1 MSIFVLVANADD
13 EQDIMDERDERP
25 LKAKECVGGRGR
37 KEDGGCFIEL

>member
-25 LKAKECVGGRGR
+25 LKAKECVRGGGREKGR
-37 KEDGGCFIEL
+37 WRLLY